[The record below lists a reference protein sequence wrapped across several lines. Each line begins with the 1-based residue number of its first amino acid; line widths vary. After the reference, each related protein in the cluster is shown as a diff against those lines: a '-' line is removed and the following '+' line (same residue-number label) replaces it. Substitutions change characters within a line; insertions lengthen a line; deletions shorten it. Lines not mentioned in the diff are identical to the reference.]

1 MLQLA
6 KVPLL
11 RRLSENNT
19 APVINPV
26 MFWCGWEH
34 NGEKKVKFS
43 LKNMFSTLVF
53 VPQDKNHELIAVF

>member
-1 MLQLA
+1 MFRLA
-6 KVPLL
+6 KVQLL

-34 NGEKKVKFS
+34 EKVKFS
-43 LKNMFSTLVF
+43 LKNMFSALVF